1 MSATIID
8 KLDNALQIYYK
19 QLDKEYM
26 NDGVGKFKS
35 FCDEN
40 GFEEDDIN
48 TEMAMENAEDCVLI
62 DFDEEFPLD
71 TPIDDD
77 DAKNQ
82 KIFDILTHCYKTGK
96 PPCNEESEQPDI
108 LWHKEPNDIDVENIS
123 DEIINE

>member
-26 NDGVGKFKS
+26 DDGVGKFKS

-48 TEMAMENAEDCVLI
+48 TEMAMENAEDCVLV
-62 DFDEEFPLD
+62 DFDEEFPLA
-71 TPIDDD
+71 TPIKDD
-77 DAKNQ
+77 DAKIQ
-82 KIFDILTHCYKTGK
+82 KIFDILTHCYKKGE
-96 PPCNEESEQPDI
+96 PPSTEELKQLDRHHE
-108 LWHKEPNDIDVENIS
+108 EPNDIDVENIS

>member
-26 NDGVGKFKS
+26 TDGMGKFKA
-35 FCDEN
+35 FCYEN

-48 TEMAMENAEDCVLI
+48 TEMAMENAEDCVLV

-71 TPIDDD
+71 IAIDDD
-77 DAKNQ
+77 DVKNQ
-82 KIFDILTHCYKTGK
+82 KIFDILTHCYKKGR
-96 PPCNEESEQPDI
+96 PPCDEDSKQPDRN
-108 LWHKEPNDIDVENIS
+108 HTEPND
-123 DEIINE
+123 